1 MGNIPQGGNMA
12 ATIEDITE
20 FLAKVPLFKE
30 LSDRHL
36 KRIAKRIRER
46 DYAAGEV
53 IVEQGQPGIGLY
65 IMVRGEAV
73 VKRKMIDGGEREMDR
88 LHRTDFFGEL
98 SLLDEAPRTAS
109 VIAADEVKCLALL
122 KLDFLEELDHE
133 PEMAIEMLKE
143 MARRY
148 RRMMSRM

>member
-1 MGNIPQGGNMA
+1 MA

-36 KRIAKRIRER
+36 RRIAKRIRER
-46 DYAAGEV
+46 DYEADEV
-53 IVEQGQPGIGLY
+53 IVEQGQAGIGLY
-65 IMVRGEAV
+65 IMVRGEAI
-73 VKRKMIDGGEREMDR
+73 VKRQLLDGTEREVDR

-109 VIAADEVKCLALL
+109 VIAAENVKCLALL
-122 KLDFLEELDHE
+122 KLDFLEELDRE

-148 RRMMSRM
+148 RRMMARI